1 MKSIKTMIVEDDFKV
16 AEINK
21 SFTEEVR
28 SFVVEKI
35 AKNAVE
41 ALSYLEKSS
50 VDLIVLDIYLP
61 DMHGTELLKIIRK
74 KEFAADI
81 ILITAAHDA
90 ETVECSMRYGIF
102 DYIVKPFAFSRFKD
116 ALEKYRDYK
125 HSLNENRNYNQEKIN
140 EFVAY
145 NQHSDSGNKLPKGIT
160 QYTLDRIVE
169 AVDSLNPSFS
179 IEDVISR
186 VSFSK
191 ITVRRY
197 LEYLHEKGLIS
208 KSFEYQ
214 KVGRP
219 LVVYSSHK

>member
-1 MKSIKTMIVEDDFKV
+1 MNSIRTMIVEDDFKV

-21 SFTEEVR
+21 EFTEEV
-28 SFVVEKI
+28 SGFIVEKI
-35 AKNAVE
+35 AKDAAE
-41 ALSYLEKSS
+41 ALVYLQDNP
-50 VDLIVLDIYLP
+50 VDLVILDIYLP
-61 DMHGTELLKIIRK
+61 DMHGTELLKIVRK
-74 KEFAADI
+74 EEYAADI

-102 DYIVKPFAFSRFKD
+102 DYIVKPFAFTRFKD

-125 HSLNENRNYNQEKIN
+125 ESLHENRHYNQEKIN

-145 NQHSDSGNKLPKGIT
+145 NQHSDSIDKLPKGIT
-160 QYTLDRIVE
+160 RYTLDRIIE
-169 AVDSLNPSFS
+169 ALASLHTSFT
-179 IEDVISR
+179 IEDVVNR
-186 VSFSK
+186 VSLSK

-208 KSFEYQ
+208 KGLEYR

>member
-21 SFTEEVR
+21 SFTEEVNN
-28 SFVVEKI
+28 FVVEKI
-35 AKNAVE
+35 AKNAAE
-41 ALSYLEKSS
+41 ALSWLEENS
-50 VDLIVLDIYLP
+50 VDLIILDIYLP

-74 KEFAADI
+74 KEYAADI
-81 ILITAAHDA
+81 VLITAAHDA

-125 HSLNENRNYNQEKIN
+125 NSLNEKRNYNQAKID
-140 EFVAY
+140 EFVSFK
-145 NQHSDSGNKLPKGIT
+145 QHPDPGNLLPKGIT
-160 QYTLDRIVE
+160 QYTLDRIIGALE
-169 AVDSLNPSFS
+169 SLNPSFT
-179 IEDVISR
+179 IEDVINR